1 MLYLDYAKQ
10 IGDRY
15 ILNFFADSV
24 EDIDEVANGKEFI
37 TKNGTNYGVP
47 MASSTVVVTMPDKS
61 KKTYVLG
68 EDGNWTDTQMNP
80 GDYYTKEEVDEKFAT
95 SEAVNNI
102 EAEIT
107 ELKSKPIYKHSVFIH
122 KNVSSTYG
130 KDEWL
135 DFTFY
140 SNISTPVK
148 KRDLCPAGSEGS
160 FLLLAQAYGHHHEA
174 DAEGDAGYIV
184 TIHSFDQ
191 GSIKFVKYDGTIEY
205 FTIKINDACTVS
217 DAVYRMDSYSI
228 KE

>member
-10 IGDRY
+10 VGDRY

-68 EDGNWTDTQMNP
+68 EDGSWTDTQMNP
-80 GDYYTKEEVDEKFAT
+80 SDYYTKEEVDENFAT
-95 SEAVNNI
+95 SEAVDNI

-135 DFTFY
+135 DFTFQ
-140 SNISTPVK
+140 SNVSTPVK

-160 FLLLAQAYGHHHEA
+160 FLLLAQTYGHHHGA

-205 FTIKINDACTVS
+205 FTITLDDECTVS
-217 DAVYRMDSYSI
+217 DAVYRMDAYS
-228 KE
+228 K